1 MGTKSDDKCTV
12 PLCGRHHRKQ
22 HTMGERKFW
31 QFFAIDPIFVALRLR
46 KISGD
51 YNAAMKLFRD
61 WKLGENRPSLR

>member
-1 MGTKSDDKCTV
+1 
-12 PLCGRHHRKQ
+12 
-22 HTMGERKFW
+22 MGERKFW